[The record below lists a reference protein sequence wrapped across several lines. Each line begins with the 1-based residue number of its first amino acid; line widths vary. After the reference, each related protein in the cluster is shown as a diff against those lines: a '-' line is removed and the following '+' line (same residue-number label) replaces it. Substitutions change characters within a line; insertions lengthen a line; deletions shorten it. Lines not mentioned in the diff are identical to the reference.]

1 VRALGE
7 LVGEVARAL
16 AAPADARLL
25 ALAADCARDAP
36 PSAAEV
42 LLRAQDIA
50 RGGAGA
56 RAAEDGEGAEVE
68 GAMGSG
74 ARESTRE

>member
-1 VRALGE
+1 VRALGV
-7 LVGEVARAL
+7 LVGEVVRAL

-50 RGGAGA
+50 RGGTGA
-56 RAAEDGEGAEVE
+56 RAAEDSEGAEAG
-68 GAMGSG
+68 GAVVGG
-74 ARESTRE
+74 ARESARE